1 MPGEQEKT
9 TEEIISQTAA
19 AAVLSVE
26 AVGSLTNGP
35 LVKLPNCYEI
45 YKGIVLTEDKNKLGY
60 TIDVYLNIKYGEK
73 IPQTA
78 FAVQES
84 VKAAIDD
91 IGGISISSININI
104 QGVDFPEEQ
113 QL

>member
-1 MPGEQEKT
+1 MAEINTKT

-26 AVGSLTNGP
+26 AVGSMSSGP
-35 LVKLPNCYEI
+35 IVKPPKCYEI
-45 YKGIVLTEDKNKLGY
+45 YKGIVLTEGKKHSY
-60 TIDVYLNIKYGEK
+60 TIDIYMRIKYGEK

-84 VKAAIDD
+84 VKAALDE
-91 IGGISISSININI
+91 IGGIEISSININI
-104 QGVDFPEEQ
+104 QGVDFPETD
-113 QL
+113 